1 MIGNIEKMRMTALLR
16 VRVQGFGWGK
26 TRGTGKRRDG
36 DEFNV
41 RVI

>member
-1 MIGNIEKMRMTALLR
+1 MSTCRAYVQAIADLR
-16 VRVQGFGWGK
+16 IRVQGFGWGK